1 MTKLYSDDQ
10 KANKIKNRIQSSFLD
25 DVLKGLSSRKKYL
38 SSKYFYDYSGSQLFE
53 KIMQHPDYY
62 LTNCERDIFLQ
73 QKESIKNSFY
83 QSPEGFNL
91 IDLGSGDG
99 HKTKILLEHFYDNNV
114 PFRYVPVDISEE
126 PTIKLVNELEKRFP
140 NLKVEEQIGDYF
152 QIMSS
157 LNLNTYKKKIV
168 LFLGSNIGN
177 YGYAGS
183 LKFFKSVRQLLIPGD
198 KLFIGFD
205 LKKDPQ
211 VILKAYNDSAGY
223 TKEFNLNLLDRINK
237 ELGANFNLNSFI
249 HYPVYDPKSGA
260 AKSYLVS
267 TKKQL
272 VCFNGLDKSFEFD
285 EWEPIF
291 MEISQKYDLEM
302 INELANLCGFRVK
315 TNFFDNKQYFTNSL
329 WEAVI

>member
-1 MTKLYSDDQ
+1 MIYLNSGDQ
-10 KANKIKNRIQSSFLD
+10 KADSVENSIQSSFID
-25 DVLKGLSSRKKYL
+25 DVVKGLSSSQKRL
-38 SSKYFYDYSGSQLFE
+38 SSKYFYDDAGSRLFE

-62 LTNCERDIFLQ
+62 LTNCERDIFFQ
-73 QKESIKNSFY
+73 QKESIKDAFY

-99 HKTKILLEHFYDNNV
+99 YKTKILLEHFYQNDV

-140 NLKVEEQIGDYF
+140 DLKVVEQIGDYF

-177 YGYAGS
+177 YGYEGS
-183 LKFFKSVRQLLIPGD
+183 LDFFKSVRKVLVPGD

-211 VILKAYNDSAGY
+211 VILNAYNDKAGY
-223 TKEFNLNLLDRINK
+223 TKEFNLNLLRRINR
-237 ELGANFNLNSFI
+237 ELHADFDINSFI

-267 TKKQL
+267 IKKQAVNL
-272 VCFNGLDKSFEFD
+272 KERNVSFEF
-285 EWEPIF
+285 EKWEPIF

-302 INELANLCGFRVK
+302 IEELAHLTGFKVR
-315 TNFFDNKQYFTNSL
+315 TNFFDNKKYYTNSL
-329 WEAVI
+329 WEAVK

>member
-1 MTKLYSDDQ
+1 MTYLNSVNQ
-10 KANKIKNRIQSSFLD
+10 KSETLENINYRSFLNE
-25 DVLKGLSSRKKYL
+25 VLKGLSSSQKFL
-38 SSKYFYDYSGSQLFE
+38 SSKYFYDDAGSRLFE

-62 LTNCERDIFLQ
+62 LTNCEHEIFDQ
-73 QKESIKNSFY
+73 QKNAIKEAFY
-83 QSPEGFNL
+83 KSPEGFNM

-99 HKTKILLEHFYDNNV
+99 YKTKILLEHFCQNDV
-114 PFRYVPVDISEE
+114 PFRYVPIDISEK
-126 PTIKLVNELEKRFP
+126 PTIRLVNEIKNRFP

-177 YGYAGS
+177 YGYEGG
-183 LKFFKSVRQLLIPGD
+183 LDFFITVRKLLTPGD

-211 VILKAYNDSAGY
+211 VILNAYNDKAGY
-223 TKEFNLNLLDRINK
+223 TKEFNLNLLRRINR
-237 ELGANFNLNSFI
+237 ELHADFNISSFI

-267 TKKQL
+267 TKKQK
-272 VCFNGLDKSFEFD
+272 VSFRGEDISFEFD
-285 EWEPIF
+285 KWEPVF
-291 MEISQKYDLEM
+291 MEISQKYDLKM
-302 INELANLCGFRVK
+302 IQDMATMCGFKVQK
-315 TNFFDNKQYFTNSL
+315 NFFDNRNFFVNSL
-329 WEAVI
+329 WEAVK